1 MAASRARET
10 AAEIEELG
18 FGTLWYPEGVGTKEA
33 LSQGA
38 MLLEWTSKI
47 VVASGIANIYA
58 RDPMAMANGARA
70 LAEAYPDRFLL
81 GIGVSHAPSVATRG
95 STYRAPIGTMRRYIE
110 AMDKASYRGPG
121 QEAPPRVLAAL
132 GPRMLTL
139 SAELSLGAHPYFV
152 PVEHTQRARE
162 ILGPGPLLAP
172 EQAVVLRADEA
183 EARRI
188 AKAHLPYYLELD
200 NYRRNLVRVGWDDSD
215 LAHGGS
221 DALAEAIVAYGDI
234 ETIAGRVKAH
244 LDAGADHV
252 CIQVLAEDPLDPR
265 IDDLRALA
273 PALLEL

>member
-1 MAASRARET
+1 MGASQARET

-33 LSQGA
+33 MSQGT
-38 MLLEWTSKI
+38 MLLEWTSQI

-70 LAEAYPDRFLL
+70 LAEAYPNRFLL
-81 GIGVSHAPSVATRG
+81 GIGVSHAPSVAIRG
-95 STYRAPIGTMRRYIE
+95 GTYRKPIETIRHYIE
-110 AMDKASYRGPG
+110 AMDDASYRGPG
-121 QEAPPRVLAAL
+121 EDAPPRVLAAL
-132 GPRMLTL
+132 GPRMLAL

-152 PVEHTQRARE
+152 SVEHTRRARE
-162 ILGPGPLLAP
+162 IVGPGPLLAP

-183 EARRI
+183 EARAV

-200 NYRRNLVRVGWDDSD
+200 NYRRNLVRLGWADAD
-215 LAHGGS
+215 LVDGGS
-221 DALAEAIVAYGDI
+221 DALADAIVAYGDV
-234 ETIAGRVKAH
+234 EAIAGRVKAH

-252 CIQVLAEDPLDPR
+252 CIQVLGDDPSDPR

-273 PALLEL
+273 PALIEL